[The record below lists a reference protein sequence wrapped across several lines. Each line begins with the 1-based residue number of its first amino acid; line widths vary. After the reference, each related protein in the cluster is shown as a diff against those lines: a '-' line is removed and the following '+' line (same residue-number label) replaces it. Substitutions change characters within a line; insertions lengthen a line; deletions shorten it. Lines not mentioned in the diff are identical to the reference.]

1 MIETSSDMIFETGGE
16 GSLDSSPILPLPPP
30 DFPEMPPSDDSMN
43 CMEQIPLP
51 WVLYELHGTLPA
63 VATAGYLSW
72 RLIEKHNEIPPSI

>member
-43 CMEQIPLP
+43 CMEQMLP
-51 WVLYELHGTLPA
+51 WVLGIAA

>member
-30 DFPEMPPSDDSMN
+30 DFPEMPPSDDCIN
-43 CMEQIPLP
+43 CIEQMLP
-51 WVLYELHGTLPA
+51 WVLGIAA